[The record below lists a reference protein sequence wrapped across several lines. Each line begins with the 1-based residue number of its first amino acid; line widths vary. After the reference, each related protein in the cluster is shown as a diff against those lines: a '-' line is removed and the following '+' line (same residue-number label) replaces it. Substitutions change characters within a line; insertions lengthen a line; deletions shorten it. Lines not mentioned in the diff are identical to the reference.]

1 MIDWK
6 EALEN
11 PELMIKYKDD
21 LKDIKIFDPPWY
33 LVFEGHPCL
42 YREFSDRFDEM
53 DGEDVSYALR
63 DDPTLALD
71 LKDYLYKMD
80 GWGVARALRAT
91 PILVPDFKEYLHK
104 MDNFDADGVLEI
116 HPELSLCIKYRD
128 YPDKAEAAYYV
139 LFPHELD
146 NLNKKEK
153 REMGKR
159 IMEILKKEKI

>member
-1 MIDWK
+1 MIAWEKACKD
-6 EALEN
+6 
-11 PELMIKYKDD
+11 PELMIKHKDD
-21 LKDIKIFDPPWY
+21 LKDVEIFGDPWY
-33 LVFEGHPCL
+33 RVFEKYPYL

-53 DGEDVSYALR
+53 FGWDIYHALMNDPTLISDLKDYLHKMDGADVGWVVR
-63 DDPTLALD
+63 DDPTLILD
-71 LKDYLYKMD
+71 LKDYL
-80 GWGVARALRAT
+80 
-91 PILVPDFKEYLHK
+91 HK
-104 MDNFDADGVLEI
+104 MERWDVVGVLEI

-159 IMEILKKEKI
+159 IIDILREEKI